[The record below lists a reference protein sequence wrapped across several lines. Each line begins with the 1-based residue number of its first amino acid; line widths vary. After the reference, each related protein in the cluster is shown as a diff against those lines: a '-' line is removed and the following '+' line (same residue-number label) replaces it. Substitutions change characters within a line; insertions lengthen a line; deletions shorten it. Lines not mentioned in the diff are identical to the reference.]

1 MIKFIDKGKKRI
13 EWIDT
18 YRGILILLVVLN
30 HQSLQ
35 HMVINESLLAVR
47 MPAFFFISGLLLS
60 DRYTDLK
67 IFATRRFRQL
77 IVPYFIFFLANW
89 LFWVVALIP
98 ENTDIITPLKSM
110 LFGCVNTEGGQQNI
124 NAAPLWFIT
133 TLFMAE
139 MYMFFIKNIFKTTKK
154 ILISIS
160 ILAFLGYLSSNFL
173 SIRMPWNM
181 EIALTALF
189 FYGLGYIVK
198 RENLLTFI
206 TKYSK
211 SYTLILFV
219 VSLFIAIV
227 LSLKSM
233 PIYDLNRLGNN
244 AMFTY
249 ISALFGIIAM
259 VSLAKLINKNIILEF
274 LGRNTYI
281 ILAFHL
287 SSLYFMHGIFKRLG
301 FDFEK
306 TMHSDIWG
314 IIYLSSSIIIL
325 IPLIYF
331 INKFTPFI
339 LSKK

>member
-1 MIKFIDKGKKRI
+1 MKRI

-35 HMVINESLLAVR
+35 HVIVNESLLAVR
-47 MPAFFFISGLLLS
+47 MPAFFFISGVLLS

-77 IVPYFIFFLANW
+77 ILPYFIFFLANW
-89 LFWVVALIP
+89 LFWVIALTN
-98 ENTDIITPLKSM
+98 EDTDIITPLKSM

-139 MYMFFIKNIFKTTKK
+139 IYMFFIKNIFKTTKK
-154 ILISIS
+154 ILVAI
-160 ILAFLGYLSSNFL
+160 ILLAIIGYLSSLFL
-173 SIRMPWNM
+173 TFRMPWNM
-181 EIALTALF
+181 EVALTALF

-198 RENLLTFI
+198 RENLLSFLTVSS
-206 TKYSK
+206 KLYSI
-211 SYTLILFV
+211 LIFTI
-219 VSLFIAIV
+219 SLFTAII

-233 PIYDLNRLGNN
+233 PVYDLNRLGTNVI
-244 AMFTY
+244 FTY
-249 ISALFGIIAM
+249 LSALFGILAI
-259 VSLAKLINKNIILEF
+259 VSLAKLVNKNKILEF

-287 SSLYFMHGIFKRLG
+287 SSLYFMHGIFRRLG
-301 FDFEK
+301 FNFEN
-306 TMHSDIWG
+306 TMYSDLWG
-314 IIYLSSSIIIL
+314 FIYLATSIIVLLPI
-325 IPLIYF
+325 IYF
-331 INKFTPFI
+331 INSFIPFI
-339 LSKK
+339 LNKK